1 MFADWRNAQIDGRLR
16 ATLSL
21 LEKVTL
27 SPSEIGPDDIDAVH
41 RAGVSARALMD
52 ATYVCVGFN
61 IVARIAEA
69 LGFKVPSDELFC
81 RAARL
86 LKVFGYRRLSGFW
99 MSGSSNGGMH
109 TQRPLDQDPYANKME
124 RLRYAVLL
132 GPGSLAPNIRQA
144 ISERT
149 YGSSPLGAFAQKV
162 AEHAFM
168 VNDDD
173 IRELYRARYSDDQ
186 IFEAAVSA
194 ALGAGL
200 YRLECV
206 LTALR
211 SNANGFT
218 QISAGQTG

>member
-1 MFADWRNAQIDGRLR
+1 M
-16 ATLSL
+16 
-21 LEKVTL
+21 
-27 SPSEIGPDDIDAVH
+27 
-41 RAGVSARALMD
+41 SALVD

-61 IVARIAEA
+61 IVTRIANA
-69 LGFKVPSDELFC
+69 LGFKVPSEELLL

-86 LKVFGYRRLSGFW
+86 LRLFGYKRLSGFW
-99 MSGSSNGGMH
+99 ISGSNNSAMRGLN
-109 TQRPLDQDPYANKME
+109 TDPYTNKMD
-124 RLRYAVLL
+124 RLRYAVIR

-144 ISERT
+144 ISEGA

-173 IRELYRARYSDDQ
+173 IRELHRAHYSDDQ

-200 YRLECV
+200 YRLDCV
-206 LTALR
+206 LAILRANQTAAIPPGELSAQNR
-211 SNANGFT
+211 TFQT
-218 QISAGQTG
+218 QKRLKITA